1 MPRWRW
7 RSVDGQAV
15 AIGTPCVAVFGI
27 ELPALLAQRECRVRR
42 AGGAEY
48 AAELGLSEWHDMGE
62 VHYTV
67 VLRDL
72 TERRQ
77 IERMKDEF
85 LATVSHE
92 LRTPLTSVM
101 GALGLMAGGAA
112 GAVAGGGAAAGRGGA
127 SQRRAS
133 GPAHRR
139 HPRPHQARGR
149 PHGHAPAAA
158 TGGTAAA

>member
-1 MPRWRW
+1 M
-7 RSVDGQAV
+7 GQ
-15 AIGTPCVAVFGI
+15 
-27 ELPALLAQRECRVRR
+27 
-42 AGGAEY
+42 
-48 AAELGLSEWHDMGE
+48 

-112 GAVAGGGAAAGRGGA
+112 G
-127 SQRRAS
+127 
-133 GPAHRR
+133 PL
-139 HPRPHQARGR
+139 P
-149 PHGHAPAAA
+149 PAALPLA
-158 TGGTAAA
+158 EVARRNGERLGRLIDDILDLTKLEGDRMVHALAATTGGSTAA